1 MNKCDWA
8 LYVCLDFP
16 LNPCMYRFG
25 AIQVPLLYLQ
35 FIKKTSNSLVFNI
48 YSKMKS
54 ALFSFYS
61 GDYIFYDLSVDRVI
75 FLEKKKSGS

>member
-8 LYVCLDFP
+8 LYVCLDFS

-25 AIQVPLLYLQ
+25 AIQVPLLYFQ

-54 ALFSFYS
+54 ALFSFHS

-75 FLEKKKSGS
+75 F